1 MSSMICLDLDGTLE
15 DSRRDMI
22 SAVHRVREALGLP
35 RRTDE
40 AVLPWV
46 NKGMEPLYRACFDDG
61 LQGNESRLEDIRR
74 RYEADY
80 LENVVRETKLYPGI
94 SDAVKHLS
102 KIGPLVVVTNKPEQ
116 ISHRLLDVLGIGKYF
131 ADIIG
136 GDTCPVT
143 KPDPLVLKEAAL
155 RCGFISDKGRAV
167 MIGDSAADIKMGRA
181 FGAATIWCAWGYVDR
196 PGEQPDCIAPS
207 PEVLPALVQ
216 TLLTLPPNPMRPRG
230 NVSTPSSPF

>member
-1 MSSMICLDLDGTLE
+1 MSCMICLDLDGTLE

-22 SAVHRVREALGLP
+22 SAVHRVREGLGLP

-46 NKGMEPLYRACFDDG
+46 NKGMEQLYRACFDDY
-61 LQGNESRLEDIRR
+61 LQADEGARMEEVRR

-80 LENVVRETKLYPGI
+80 LENVVCETKLYPGI
-94 SDAVKHLS
+94 SDAVKRLS
-102 KIGPLVVVTNKPEQ
+102 LIGPLVVVTNKPER
-116 ISHRLLDVLGIGKYF
+116 ISRRLLDLLGIGKFF
-131 ADIIG
+131 ADVIG
-136 GDTCPVT
+136 GDTCSAT
-143 KPDPLVLKEAAL
+143 KPDPRVLKEAAL
-155 RCGFISDKGRAV
+155 CCGFLSDKGRAV

-181 FGAATIWCAWGYVDR
+181 FGAATVWCAWGYVDQ

-216 TLLTLPPNPMRPRG
+216 TLLTLPPNPIR
-230 NVSTPSSPF
+230 SSGFATTS

>member
-1 MSSMICLDLDGTLE
+1 MSNMLCLDLDGTLE

-35 RRTDE
+35 RRPDE

-46 NKGMEPLYRACFDDG
+46 NKGMEQLYRACFDDG
-61 LQGNESRLEDIRR
+61 LQSDEKAQMEEIRR

-80 LENVVRETKLYPGI
+80 LENVASETKLYPGI
-94 SDAVKHLS
+94 ADAVKRLS
-102 KIGPLVVVTNKPEQ
+102 LISPLVVVTNKPEQ
-116 ISHRLLDVLGIGKYF
+116 ISRRLLDLLGIGKFF

-136 GDTCPVT
+136 GDTCGVT

-155 RCGFISDKGRAV
+155 RCGFIQERGRAV
-167 MIGDSAADIKMGRA
+167 MIGDSAADIKMGRD

-216 TLLTLPPNPMRPRG
+216 TVLTLPPNPMRFRG
-230 NVSTPSSPF
+230 SASAS

>member
-1 MSSMICLDLDGTLE
+1 MSRMICLDLDGTLE

-40 AVLPWV
+40 AILPWV
-46 NKGMEPLYRACFDDG
+46 NKGMDQLYRSCFDDY
-61 LQGNESRLEDIRR
+61 LQGDGTRMEEVRA

-80 LENVVRETKLYPGI
+80 LENVACETKLYPGVA
-94 SDAVKHLS
+94 DAVKRLS
-102 KIGPLVVVTNKPEQ
+102 FISPLIVVTNKPER
-116 ISHRLLDVLGIGKYF
+116 ISRRLLDLLGIGEFF

-136 GDTCPVT
+136 GDSCAVT
-143 KPDPLVLKEAAL
+143 KPDPSVMKEAAL
-155 RCGFISDKGRAV
+155 RCGFIPETGRAV
-167 MIGDSAADIKMGRA
+167 MIGDTAADIKMGRA
-181 FGAATIWCAWGYVDR
+181 FGAATIWCAWGYIDR

-216 TLLTLPPNPMRPRG
+216 TLLTLPPNPNRPRG
-230 NVSTPSSPF
+230 FANMS